1 MSKQTNPLL
10 PEVEAVLTNFKKRS
24 GFHGVDYQVKQRAET
39 QALVLQMANPT
50 ERFFRVLQEAK
61 SETSRDAA
69 PTVTIQRRTPRNRL
83 QSAEAKYLL
92 QTLSES
98 LNISRFSF
106 KEDFFARYTKS
117 VSNAEAQITAAANH
131 IVFGRRGAGKS
142 SLLLYALRSRDADT
156 QPSAWIDMQTYESRN
171 DNRVVLDIFI
181 DVLRQL
187 KVFVAGSPDYNR
199 VIHTIQRL
207 QQSTDLGDDQ
217 IRTFL
222 PSSRTF

>member
-1 MSKQTNPLL
+1 MNEQTVHLL
-10 PEVEAVLTNFKKRS
+10 PEVETILTSFKRRS
-24 GFHGVDYQVKQRAET
+24 GFYGVEYEVKRRADT

-61 SETSRDAA
+61 SEIDRDDA
-69 PTVTIQRRTPRNRL
+69 PTVTTQKRTRRNRL
-83 QSAEAKYLL
+83 QSAEAKYFL

-142 SLLLYALRSRDADT
+142 SLLLYAMRTRERES
-156 QPSAWIDMQTYESRN
+156 QPSVWP
-171 DNRVVLDIFI
+171 V
-181 DVLRQL
+181 
-187 KVFVAGSPDYNR
+187 
-199 VIHTIQRL
+199 
-207 QQSTDLGDDQ
+207 
-217 IRTFL
+217 
-222 PSSRTF
+222 